1 MPKRDF
7 APGLPKKE
15 DVGDLSKLRAGQFID
30 FIVQRHVAARA
41 GEHYDV
47 RLGTPETGLYSW
59 ATKKELPKPGERRAL
74 FQQPLHRH
82 EYGQFE
88 GEIAEGYGKGT
99 VSKADEGRLL
109 VTKISPTAI
118 HFSMAHK
125 KVPQRFV
132 LLSPRPSRTE
142 PGADPKKENPKQWL
156 LLNTTPV
163 KAIPYNKLHYKKIS
177 PEKAEAVLSN
187 LQPGSSVQA
196 KIDGA
201 AALVKLM
208 EDKAEVWS
216 YRVAKE
222 TGHPIIHT
230 ERVFKGP
237 SVVSIP
243 KKYTGTVLR
252 TELFATRNGKTIPPQ
267 ELGGILNSAL
277 EKSIRTQKERGI
289 ELKNLVFDIQNIG
302 KKSTK
307 GLPYAERMTIIKEL
321 ITHLPSDR
329 FVLPEEAKTPEEA
342 KKLLKRIGA
351 GKNPL
356 TREGIVIHP
365 VEGRPAK
372 VKFMDEHDVHI
383 TGFFPAEGKYK
394 DRAVGGFTYALK
406 PDGPTVGKVGTG
418 FSDELRRD
426 MYLNPQD
433 FIGRVA
439 KIRAQEQHK
448 SGAFRAPALL
458 SLHEDLPMK

>member
-1 MPKRDF
+1 MAQKDY
-7 APGLPKKE
+7 APGLPSKKRY
-15 DVGDLSKLRAGQFID
+15 GDLSKLRAGQFVD
-30 FIVQRHVAARA
+30 FIVQRHKAERA

-47 RLGTPETGLYSW
+47 RLGTPETGLFSW

-99 VSKADEGRLL
+99 VEKAQEGRLF
-109 VTKISPTAI
+109 VTKITPKSI

-125 KVPQRFV
+125 KVPERFV
-132 LLSPRPSRTE
+132 LLSPRPGRGESPE
-142 PGADPKKENPKQWL
+142 KGNSKQWL
-156 LLNTTPV
+156 LLNTTPTKPV
-163 KAIPYNKLHYKKIS
+163 PYNKVHYKKVS
-177 PEKAEAVLSN
+177 PEKAEAVLDN

-208 EDKAEVWS
+208 EDKAEIMS
-216 YRVAKE
+216 YRVAKQ

-237 SVVSIP
+237 ATVSIQ
-243 KKYTGTVLR
+243 KEYVGTVLR
-252 TELFATRNGKTIPPQ
+252 TELYGTRNGKTIPPQ

-277 EKSIRTQKERGI
+277 EKSVETQKERGI

-307 GLPYAERMTIIKEL
+307 GLPYAKRMEIIKEL
-321 ITHLPSDR
+321 ISHLPSSR
-329 FVLPEEAKTPEEA
+329 FGLPEEATTPEAA
-342 KKLLKRIGA
+342 KKLLKRIGS
-351 GKNPL
+351 GKEPL
-356 TREGIVIHP
+356 THEGIVIHP
-365 VEGRPAK
+365 AEGKPSK

-394 DRAVGGFTYALK
+394 DRAIGGFTYALK

-433 FIGRVA
+433 YIGRVA
-439 KIRAQEQHK
+439 KIRAQDQHK

-458 SLHEDLPMK
+458 SLHEDYPTRR